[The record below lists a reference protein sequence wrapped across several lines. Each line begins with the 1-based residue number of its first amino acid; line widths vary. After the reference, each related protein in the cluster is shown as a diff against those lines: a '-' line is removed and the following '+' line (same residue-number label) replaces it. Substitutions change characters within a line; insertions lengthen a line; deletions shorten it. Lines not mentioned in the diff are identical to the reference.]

1 MYESVVVMMM
11 NSKKEEG
18 EEEEEVRKQKI
29 KSEKVGGEYST
40 VLLMI
45 HNR

>member
-1 MYESVVVMMM
+1 MVVMMD
-11 NSKKEEG
+11 SEEEEG

-29 KSEKVGGEYST
+29 KSEKVGGEYSI
-40 VLLMI
+40 VPLMI